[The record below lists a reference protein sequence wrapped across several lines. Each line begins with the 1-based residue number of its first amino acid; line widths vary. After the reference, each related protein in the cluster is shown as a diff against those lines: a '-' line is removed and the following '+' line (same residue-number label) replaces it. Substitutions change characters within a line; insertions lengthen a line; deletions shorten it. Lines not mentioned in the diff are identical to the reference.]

1 MEKCVLIVEDDG
13 PLARVLRDT
22 LVFEGYAV
30 HVATS
35 VRMALQKLRDVS
47 PELVLLDAM
56 LPDGDGFNLC
66 ASLRQ
71 RGETA
76 VIMLTARSQKTD
88 KLTGLALGA
97 DDYVT
102 KPFDL
107 EELVA
112 RVHSVL
118 RRTQPHAGSLA
129 LGSVVVNFHALR
141 ATDCGREIHLTH
153 REFAILQYL
162 AERKGQIVSR
172 DELLNKIWSYEDLPI
187 TRSVDQ
193 AIMRLRKKIETDP
206 RSPRFIH
213 SVHGYGYCLTPDGSS
228 GTPGDSQ
235 PEE

>member
-1 MEKCVLIVEDDG
+1 MEKCILIVEDDA

-22 LVFEGYAV
+22 LTFEGYSV
-30 HVATS
+30 HVAPS
-35 VRMALQKLRDVS
+35 VRVATQKLRDVS
-47 PELVLLDAM
+47 PDLVLLDVM
-56 LPDGDGFNLC
+56 LPDGDGFELC

-71 RGETA
+71 RSDTA
-76 VIMLTARSQKTD
+76 VILLTARSQKTD

-112 RVHSVL
+112 RIHSVL
-118 RRTQPHAGSLA
+118 RRLHPHSGVLM
-129 LGSVVVNFHALR
+129 LGSVIVNFHTLR
-141 ATDCGREIHLTH
+141 ATDGGREIHLTH

-162 AERKGQIVSR
+162 AERRTQIVSR
-172 DELLNKIWSYEDLPI
+172 DELLSKVWSYEDLPI

-193 AIMRLRKKIETDP
+193 AIMRLRKKIEHDP

-213 SVHGYGYCLTPDGSS
+213 SVHGHGYCLTPDGSS
-228 GTPGDSQ
+228 DIPRA
-235 PEE
+235 